1 MRNNILLISLLIS
14 LFFSCRSETDRNI
27 QIAKDYMLITNKLLS
42 VVPHVIYSSQDS
54 IVLKSLLQSHIDTN
68 NTCATYNLISGDT
81 LSMLDSI
88 VYNIDFGF
96 GCSDSDQVYK
106 AGIITCAID
115 SYLNNINGNC
125 NVEFDGLQVDGYFL
139 WGGIEISA
147 ITSSSYEI
155 ITKNLRLQSGKDIIV
170 FQDTLVCNIQN
181 GIVTTNYMLDDEYL
195 ISSIGMLIDRD
206 NYVGNG
212 ISNDLYKKA
221 SCSWISAGI
230 IEIETDE
237 SKKYVVNCGDN
248 YCDNEAV
255 IELNGEN
262 YIIAMP

>member
-14 LFFSCRSETDRNI
+14 LFFSCRSEIDRNI
-27 QIAKDYMLITNKLLS
+27 QTAKDYMLITNKLLS
-42 VVPHVIYSSQDS
+42 VLPHVIYSSQDS

-68 NTCATYNLISGDT
+68 NTCATYNLINGDT

-88 VYNIDFGF
+88 VYDIDFGF
-96 GCSDSDQVYK
+96 GCSDSDLVYK
-106 AGIITCAID
+106 VGIITCEID

-125 NVEFDGLQVDGYFL
+125 NVEFDGLQLDGYFL
-139 WGGIEISA
+139 WGGIELSA

-155 ITKNLRLQSGKDIIV
+155 ITQNLRLQSGKDIV
-170 FQDTLVCNIQN
+170 VLQDTLVFNMQN
-181 GIVTTNYMLDDEYL
+181 GILTNNYMLDDEYL
-195 ISSIGMLIDRD
+195 ISSVGMLIDRD

-221 SCSWISAGI
+221 SCSWVSSGI

-248 YCDNEAV
+248 YCDDEAV